1 MRTLDHETRRRP
13 APAGGKYAPPS
24 TRGPTATPPRPA
36 LAPGG
41 TPYVQWVQAALNG
54 ALGLRL
60 PLTGVEDVATRSAIR
75 SFQQRTGLV
84 VDGIVGPITQAA
96 LLQAGAPPLPGTSA
110 SSSSAVRG
118 GSAGGAT
125 SYARGGGGASGGA
138 AGNPCAGLKPKE
150 VLDRFG
156 FDVAAVPPAH
166 QPRLVSIAGCI
177 IASHR
182 RGRPIKAVKIVG
194 HTDREG
200 TDAYNLQLG
209 QRRAEEVRRQ
219 FVETLERMQK
229 GTAARL
235 TITVESRG
243 EKEIVSTKESALNRR
258 VEIHIAR
265 PLRPTRPKRPPPTR
279 PVPPELQQLL
289 KKVQEILKLLPPG
302 LGGTKSPTRLRFLD
316 AKEKALARTVYHGS
330 LDFSRILISDGL
342 GWQGRPFTVA
352 TQISTGWHVVMNM
365 GDLRSWSGPPLMPRK
380 LIHELAH
387 AWQSQHHTADPQAFM
402 KNSLACQLGAEAK
415 AKVTGNQV
423 SAYYYVPGKA
433 FGDYAAEQIAQQVE
447 HTYTRRGSPTPSV
460 IGVIR
465 SVAPNANSPDNV
477 ASLGV
482 MTGWET
488 CGAPNVVC

>member
-1 MRTLDHETRRRP
+1 MDFETRRRP
-13 APAGGKYAPPS
+13 AARGGSSA
-24 TRGPTATPPRPA
+24 PPRPA

-96 LLQAGAPPLPGTSA
+96 LLQAGAPPLPGTPAASA
-110 SSSSAVRG
+110 TATR
-118 GSAGGAT
+118 GSAGAAT
-125 SYARGGGGASGGA
+125 AYARGGGGGA
-138 AGNPCAGLKPKE
+138 AANPCAGLKPKE

-166 QPRLVSIAGCI
+166 QPRLVAIAGCI
-177 IASHR
+177 IASQR
-182 RGRPIKAVKIVG
+182 RGRPIKTVRIVG

-200 TDAYNLQLG
+200 SDAYNLQLG
-209 QRRAEEVRRQ
+209 QRRAEEVKRQ
-219 FVETLERMQK
+219 LIETLERTQK
-229 GTAARL
+229 GSAARVML
-235 TITVESRG
+235 VAESRG
-243 EKEIVSTKESALNRR
+243 EKEIVSNTDAGLNRR

-265 PLRPTRPKRPPPTR
+265 PLRPTHPHRPPPPR

-289 KKVQEILKLLPPG
+289 QKVQKVLKLLPPG
-302 LGGTKSPTRLRFLD
+302 LGGTKSPTGLRFLD
-316 AKEKALARTVYHGS
+316 PKEKALARTVYGGS

-342 GWQGRPFTVA
+342 GSQGRPFTVA
-352 TQISTGWHVVMNM
+352 TQISSGWYVVMNM
-365 GDLRSWSGPPLMPRK
+365 GDLRSWSGPPLTPRT

-387 AWQSQHHTADPQAFM
+387 AWQSQHHSADPQAFM
-402 KNSLACQLGAEAK
+402 KNSVACQLGAMAK
-415 AKVTGNQV
+415 AKVTGSRV
-423 SAYYYVPGKA
+423 SSYGYVPGQP
-433 FGDYAAEQIAQQVE
+433 FGAYAAEQIAQQVE
-447 HTYTRRGSPTPSV
+447 HTYTGTGSPTPSV
-460 IGVIR
+460 IRVIR
-465 SVAPNANSPDNV
+465 SMPMNANSPDNV

-488 CGAPNVVC
+488 CGAPNVIC